1 MHKRIINLLDSC
13 LPVQLTETEE
23 VSDVLKLSLLYR
35 ARIIVACNM
44 AGLLITFLIL
54 MTYISLK
61 ATLFIQIC
69 LLFMNFS
76 MAGSLIYIKNLKKNF
91 ERNLKAGAF
100 VQICFLTSMIYISAF
115 AESGM
120 GFFGLI
126 WLIPFYLMIAFLFK
140 SRTSLIF
147 ASAYSL
153 LFFVVSS
160 FYFHQLQTPLL
171 NIPHFSLIFFIFLAI
186 AGILVY
192 IVSFTFVNLNSELQK
207 AVITQR
213 ELLLESAKY
222 QSLGQMASNLAHDI
236 NNPLFAIQGKLH
248 QMRNLLS
255 REQLDQKNCDQ
266 IVESVEATILKLSQI
281 VKGITTFARE
291 GRGDQMVSIRVD
303 ELVEGNLALALNRIK
318 ILRIDLEVRITPN
331 IQVICYPSFVSQIL
345 LNLINN
351 AIDALEGR
359 ELKKIIVEA
368 HIENEWVHII
378 VKDSG
383 SGVPVEIENKIF
395 DSFFTTKAF
404 GKGTGIGL
412 SIAKGLAEAH
422 SGDLKYQRSSNLT
435 NFILRLPS
443 YE

>member
-13 LPVQLTETEE
+13 LPVQLTETGELP
-23 VSDVLKLSLLYR
+23 DVLKLSLLYR
-35 ARIIVACNM
+35 ARIIVASNI
-44 AGLLITFLIL
+44 AGLLLTFIVL
-54 MTYISLK
+54 MIYISFHSSF
-61 ATLFIQIC
+61 FIKIC
-69 LLFMNFS
+69 VLFMIFS
-76 MAGSLIYIKNLKKNF
+76 IALNLVFIKKLKKNF
-91 ERNLKAGAF
+91 ERNLLTGAF
-100 VQICFLTSMIYISAF
+100 FQICLMTALIYAASF
-115 AESGM
+115 AENGM

-126 WLIPFYLMIAFLFK
+126 WLIPFYLMIALLFK
-140 SRTSLIF
+140 TRFS
-147 ASAYSL
+147 
-153 LFFVVSS
+153 LFFALV
-160 FYFHQLQTPLL
+160 Y
-171 NIPHFSLIFFIFLAI
+171 SLIFFILSFIYFSQSRIPSIDIPHFVLIYFIFLSMVS
-186 AGILVY
+186 ILVY
-192 IVSFTFVNLNSELQK
+192 IVSFSFVNLNSELQNK
-207 AVITQR
+207 VMIQR
-213 ELLLESAKY
+213 QLLLESAKY

-255 REQLDQKNCDQ
+255 REQLDQKKCDQ

-291 GRGDQMVSIRVD
+291 GRGDQMVSIRVE
-303 ELVEGNLALALNRIK
+303 ELVEGNLALALDRIK

-331 IQVICYPSFVSQIL
+331 IQVICYPSFLSQIL

>member
-1 MHKRIINLLDSC
+1 
-13 LPVQLTETEE
+13 
-23 VSDVLKLSLLYR
+23 
-35 ARIIVACNM
+35 
-44 AGLLITFLIL
+44 
-54 MTYISLK
+54 
-61 ATLFIQIC
+61 
-69 LLFMNFS
+69 
-76 MAGSLIYIKNLKKNF
+76 
-91 ERNLKAGAF
+91 
-100 VQICFLTSMIYISAF
+100 
-115 AESGM
+115 
-120 GFFGLI
+120 LI
-126 WLIPFYLMIAFLFK
+126 WLIPFYLMIALLFK
-140 SRTSLIF
+140 TRFS
-147 ASAYSL
+147 
-153 LFFVVSS
+153 LFFALV
-160 FYFHQLQTPLL
+160 Y
-171 NIPHFSLIFFIFLAI
+171 SLIFFRLSFIYFPQLRIPSIDIPHFVLIYFIFLSMVSI
-186 AGILVY
+186 VVY
-192 IVSFTFVNLNSELQK
+192 IVSFIFVNLSSELQK
-207 AVITQR
+207 EVMTQR

-255 REQLDQKNCDQ
+255 REQLDQKKCDQ

-291 GRGDQMVSIRVD
+291 GRGDQMVSIRVK
-303 ELVEGNLALALNRIK
+303 ELVEGNLALALDRIK
-318 ILRIDLEVRITPN
+318 ILRIDLEVRIDPN
-331 IQVICYPSFVSQIL
+331 VQVICYPSFVSQIL

-395 DSFFTTKAF
+395 DSFFTTKTF